1 MNVLYNTT
9 IEAHGIS
16 TEAENIF
23 FPAKLH
29 PGEQCWAIKCNMLD
43 PKLTTHQWHAL
54 YVFKLN
60 QGTFKKYNLLINCKL
75 HLF

>member
-43 PKLTTHQWHAL
+43 PKLTTHQ
-54 YVFKLN
+54 
-60 QGTFKKYNLLINCKL
+60 
-75 HLF
+75 